1 MVRSFYLYAMPDVII
16 NKQQFYNPVD
26 YVLKKIGS
34 TWKIPV
40 LWRLKKQARRYSE
53 LQKDIPH
60 ISQKMLTQ
68 TLKELETDGFVS
80 KQTFPEVPPR
90 TEYSLTAKGQEA
102 MEIIVVIRNYGLKLM
117 LDDGIDYE
125 AMIRAEAEQKK
136 KQP

>member
-1 MVRSFYLYAMPDVII
+1 MPDVII

-40 LWRLKKQARRYSE
+40 LWRLKKQSRRYSE
-53 LQKDIPH
+53 LQKEIPH

-68 TLKELETDGFVS
+68 TLKELEADGFIG

-90 TEYSLTAKGQEA
+90 TEYSLTPKGVQA
-102 MEIIVVIRNYGLKLM
+102 MEIIVTLRNYGLQLM
-117 LDDGIDYE
+117 KEDGIDYE
-125 AMIRAEAEQKK
+125 AMIKAEAEQKK
-136 KQP
+136 KQS